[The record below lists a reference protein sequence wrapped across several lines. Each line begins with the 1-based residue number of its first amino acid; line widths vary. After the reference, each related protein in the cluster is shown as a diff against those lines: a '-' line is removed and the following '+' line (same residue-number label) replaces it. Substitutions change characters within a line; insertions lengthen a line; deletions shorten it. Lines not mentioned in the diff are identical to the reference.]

1 MGHLCLPQF
10 CYEFSRFAMNRFSN
24 NAFFRIMAI
33 KYQKAH
39 APQSKTKLVKIYYSN
54 ENLVLKKVKG
64 RFIRN
69 RDYLCL
75 GLP

>member
-1 MGHLCLPQF
+1 
-10 CYEFSRFAMNRFSN
+10 
-24 NAFFRIMAI
+24 MAV
-33 KYQKAH
+33 KHQKAH